1 MVVKFFANKKGGSSK
16 AIDYLLNEREAQGT
30 ARILKGDEQL
40 TRDIIKGIDYKQK
53 TTVGCLSFEEPN
65 ISEDMKYK
73 LMQDF
78 EAMLLPGMQDR
89 YNILWVEHTDKNRL
103 ELNFVIPKIELE
115 SQKSLNPYY
124 HKADLPRVE
133 MWQDLQ
139 NLAHGFT
146 NPKDPRKARTVE
158 TNNKEIHLSKDYEQL
173 DKLLHNL
180 AEQGQIKNR
189 EHLIEL
195 LKSNSIEVTRQGSD
209 YLAIKL
215 PDSKK
220 AKRFKGSIYN
230 EQFTSIREI
239 ETISNTAEQR
249 TREYSQRD
257 TQAELREIKSRL
269 EDYTR
274 NKSDELSKKYK
285 KRKNINIYSNSNFDI
300 AEHNNNLS
308 NDETAIEKRN
318 DYKSERKDL
327 LTTGRKQT
335 IKRQENLHTGE
346 LENDTFGT
354 DVIERIR
361 RAREE
366 RQRDIQRAIGSFREQ
381 QQSYSRI
388 AETISRYAK
397 EFGYFAG
404 EKILSSVQ
412 KVMNKTKDLIS
423 SKKENEEEKKTQA
436 KKFGINR

>member
-78 EAMLLPGMQDR
+78 ENMLLPGMENKF
-89 YNILWVEHTDKNRL
+89 NILWVEHTDKGRL

-115 SQKSLNPYY
+115 TQKSLNPYY

-133 MWQDLQ
+133 MWQDIQ
-139 NLAHGFT
+139 NLEHNFT
-146 NPKDPRKARTVE
+146 NPKDPSKARTVE

-300 AEHNNNLS
+300 AEHNNNIS

-361 RAREE
+361 REREE

-381 QQSYSRI
+381 QQSYSNIR
-388 AETISRYAK
+388 ETISRYAK
-397 EFGYFAG
+397 EFGYIAG
-404 EKILSSVQ
+404 EKIKKLWQ
-412 KVMNKTKDLIS
+412 KVYKQKEENQTEERTKQR
-423 SKKENEEEKKTQA
+423 ENSRSHY
-436 KKFGINR
+436 NSR

>member
-1 MVVKFFANKKGGSSK
+1 MVVKFFGNKKGGSSK

-40 TRDIIKGIDYKQK
+40 TRDIIKNIDYKQK

-65 ISEDMKYK
+65 ISEDMKYQ
-73 LMQDF
+73 LMKDF
-78 EAMLLPGMQDR
+78 ENMLLPGMENKF
-89 YNILWVEHTDKNRL
+89 NILWVEHTDKGRL

-115 SQKSLNPYY
+115 TQKSLNPYY

-133 MWQDLQ
+133 MWQDMQ
-139 NLAHGFT
+139 NLTHNFT
-146 NPKDPRKARTVE
+146 NPKDPKKERSVE
-158 TNNKEIHLSKDYEQL
+158 INSHIKKFNESYEELNQTIQELVQKGQL
-173 DKLLHNL
+173 
-180 AEQGQIKNR
+180 QNR
-189 EHLIEL
+189 EQLIEL
-195 LKSNSIEVTRQGSD
+195 LKNSGIQVTRTGKD
-209 YLAIKL
+209 YISVKL

-220 AKRFKGSIYN
+220 ARKFKGGIYD
-230 EQFTSIREI
+230 EQFTSIGEI
-239 ETISNTAEQR
+239 EAISERAEQR
-249 TREYSQRD
+249 VREYNNRD

-300 AEHNNNLS
+300 AEHNNNIS
-308 NDETAIEKRN
+308 NDETAFKKGN

-361 RAREE
+361 REREE
-366 RQRDIQRAIGSFREQ
+366 RQRDLQAIIRSFREQ
-381 QQSYSRI
+381 QQSYSNIR
-388 AETISRYAK
+388 ETISRYAK

-404 EKILSSVQ
+404 EKIKKLWQ
-412 KVMNKTKDLIS
+412 KVYKQ
-423 SKKENEEEKKTQA
+423 KEENQTEEKKTQA